1 MQSRIEDLIEEI
13 DDYIANCKP
22 QVLSKEN
29 IIVDHYHMDE
39 LLGQLKRSASEE
51 LKRYQKVMAQK
62 DAILQDAYSKA
73 ETIVNKA
80 TAQTNEMLS
89 DHEIIQQAYA
99 KAEEIE
105 IMAEQRAQEII
116 NAAVMEANDMRM
128 AAVQYT
134 DQLLEGIEGLL
145 EHSIQT
151 TTSQYENMVTSLHQY
166 YDVIVSNRQ
175 ELRQDDEPQEE
186 AYEDVQETDQTD
198 VMQ

>member
-29 IIVDHYHMDE
+29 IIVDHYHMDD

-73 ETIVNKA
+73 EAIVNKA
-80 TAQTNEMLS
+80 TVQTNEMLK

-116 NAAVMEANDMRM
+116 NAAVIEANDMRM

-175 ELRQDDEPQEE
+175 ELRQDDEAQEE
-186 AYEDVQETDQTD
+186 VYEDTQETDQTD